1 MLITKPFM
9 TNVNTA
15 QLSSSH
21 SNAQLKK
28 KKIKKIFH
36 PFLQTYI
43 IFISNKFLETI
54 DSNNNNNFNVT
65 SFNKTSFINN
75 PLLSSPLLSRH
86 RKVSSLLPGD
96 VEGG

>member
-28 KKIKKIFH
+28 KKNKKNI
-36 PFLQTYI
+36 PTNIYYCG

-54 DSNNNNNFNVT
+54 DSNNNNFNVT